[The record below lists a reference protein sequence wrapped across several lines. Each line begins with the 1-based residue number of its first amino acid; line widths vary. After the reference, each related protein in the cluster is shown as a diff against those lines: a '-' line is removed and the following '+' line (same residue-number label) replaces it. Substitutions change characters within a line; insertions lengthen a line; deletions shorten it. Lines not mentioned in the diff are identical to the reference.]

1 MRVMIV
7 DNDEAWTRSL
17 TLLLK
22 ARGYEV
28 HAFTN
33 PSTACEFVHQIAETG
48 FLGVSEMPDAVVLD
62 YVMPEMSGFQVLNR
76 IGDRLGETC
85 TIVLVTG
92 HGEQLRGARLTEMR
106 VAACLEKPVDL
117 DHLITVLERRAA

>member
-17 TLLLK
+17 TLLLM

-33 PSTACEFVHQIAETG
+33 PDGACEFVRQIADTG
-48 FLGVSEMPDAVVLD
+48 FLGKDEMPDAVVLD
-62 YVMPEMSGFQVLNR
+62 YVMPEMSGFQVLGR
-76 IGDRLGETC
+76 IGDSLGRAC

-92 HGEQLRGARLTEMR
+92 HGEQLRSAKLTEMG

-117 DHLITVLERRAA
+117 GELIAVLERRAA